1 MRLTPDIIRAA
12 IVRHETGWF
21 DMYLNP
27 IVPQVGQ
34 RFSEVEIG
42 EADEGNATVYEEGL
56 VEYVGVQRRTTYNA
70 SLGDWIT
77 ETVEVVWDDS
87 QTRTPRGEILIL
99 QH

>member
-12 IVRHETGWF
+12 VARHETGWF

-34 RFSEVEIG
+34 RFSEVEVA
-42 EADEGNATVYEEGL
+42 EADEGNATVYEEGE
-56 VEYVGVQRRTTYNA
+56 VTYGGFQQRTTFN
-70 SLGDWIT
+70 GFRWVT
-77 ETVEVVWDDS
+77 ETVEVVWDAREA
-87 QTRTPRGEILIL
+87 RTPRGEILIL

>member
-12 IVRHETGWF
+12 VARHETGWF

-42 EADEGNATVYEEGL
+42 EADEGNATVYEEGQ
-56 VEYVGVQRRTTYNA
+56 VVYGGFQQRTTFNGA
-70 SLGDWIT
+70 RWIT
-77 ETVEVVWDDS
+77 ETVEVVWDAREA
-87 QTRTPRGEILIL
+87 RTPRGEILIL

>member
-12 IVRHETGWF
+12 VARHETGWF

-34 RFSEVEIG
+34 RFSEVEVG
-42 EADEGNATVYEEGL
+42 EADEGNATVYEEGE
-56 VEYVGVQRRTTYNA
+56 VTYGGFQQRTTFNGA
-70 SLGDWIT
+70 RWIT
-77 ETVEVVWDDS
+77 ETVEVVWDGR
-87 QTRTPRGEILIL
+87 QPRTPRGEILIL

>member
-12 IVRHETGWF
+12 VARHETGWF

-34 RFSEVEIG
+34 RFSEVEVG
-42 EADEGNATVYEEGL
+42 EADEGNATVYEQGEVTYG
-56 VEYVGVQRRTTYNA
+56 GFQQRTTYN
-70 SLGDWIT
+70 GFRWVT
-77 ETVEVVWDDS
+77 ETVEVVWDDREA
-87 QTRTPRGEILIL
+87 RTPRGEILIL